1 MEKRKY
7 TSPQVKIA
15 QVEGSEILVII
26 ANSET
31 DTQWAP
37 SHNFGEDSFDSEG
50 YDDNGIG
57 SYDNRTVNIW
67 E

>member
-1 MEKRKY
+1 M
-7 TSPQVKIA
+7 
-15 QVEGSEILVII
+15 LI

-37 SHNFGEDSFDSEG
+37 QYNYNEDASGLEG
-50 YDDNGIG
+50 NDD
-57 SYDNRTVNIW
+57 YDNRTRSVW

>member
-7 TSPQVKIA
+7 TLPQTKIA
-15 QVEGSEILVII
+15 QIDASEILVII

-37 SHNFGEDSFDSEG
+37 QHHYDEDSSDSEG
-50 YDDNGIG
+50 NYD
-57 SYDNRTVNIW
+57 YDNRPRNIW

>member
-7 TSPQVKIA
+7 TSPQTKIA
-15 QVEGSEILVII
+15 QVDASEILVII

-31 DTQWAP
+31 DIQWAP
-37 SHNFGEDSFDSEG
+37 QHHYDEDSSDSEG
-50 YDDNGIG
+50 NDD
-57 SYDNRTVNIW
+57 YDNRTRSIW

>member
-1 MEKRKY
+1 MEKRNY
-7 TSPQVKIA
+7 TSPQIKKA
-15 QVEGSEILVII
+15 QVEASEILVLI

-37 SHNFGEDSFDSEG
+37 QYNYNEDASGLEG
-50 YDDNGIG
+50 NDD
-57 SYDNRTVNIW
+57 YDNRTRSVW